1 MKTFYL
7 LALTCFFMVMP
18 QHAEAKRINVHGTI
32 HDQNG
37 GAWNYTGWIEFDI
50 CCPPALT
57 HFDIWVTGPDGKR
70 YHFTGMAAPGG
81 QGNGWNI
88 SPLYDDLGNLWPL
101 NTIPWGTLITE
112 FEQIVSQQ
120 PPE

>member
-1 MKTFYL
+1 
-7 LALTCFFMVMP
+7 MVTP
-18 QHAEAKRINVHGTI
+18 QPAEAKIINVKQTI

-37 GAWNYTGWIEFDI
+37 GVWNFTGWIEFDI

-57 HFDIWVTGPDGKR
+57 HFDIWVTGPDGKK
-70 YHFTGMAAPGG
+70 YHFKGMAAPGG

-101 NTIPWGTLITE
+101 NTIPWGILITE